1 MLDQP
6 EVWPQA
12 YLDKQEKWVSFHTNS
27 LEPQQSFINVS
38 NIHDLTISF
47 VGYGTTKRKTAGMT
61 TTGTKGQEDF
71 EYEMYMGNRIYVK
84 PKA

>member
-1 MLDQP
+1 M
-6 EVWPQA
+6 
-12 YLDKQEKWVSFHTNS
+12 
-27 LEPQQSFINVS
+27 I
-38 NIHDLTISF
+38 
-47 VGYGTTKRKTAGMT
+47 GYGTTKRKTAGMT